1 MPKSKRK
8 SEPQPDVL
16 AALDLSGFRTI
27 VAELA
32 DEAAHANVLWTRAV
46 AANRR
51 LDWDSAMTDLAD
63 LHVYL
68 KHVLPNQGRDLL
80 RATDEA
86 LDYLEAVSKKDGKA

>member
-1 MPKSKRK
+1 MTKGKRK
-8 SEPQPDVL
+8 SEPEPDVL

-32 DEAAHANVLWTRAV
+32 DEAAHANMLWTRAV
-46 AANRR
+46 AANRH
-51 LDWDSAMTDLAD
+51 LDRDSAMTHLAE

-68 KHVLPNQGRDLL
+68 KIVLPNQGRDLL

-86 LDYLEAVSKKDGKA
+86 LGYLEAVSKRDGSD